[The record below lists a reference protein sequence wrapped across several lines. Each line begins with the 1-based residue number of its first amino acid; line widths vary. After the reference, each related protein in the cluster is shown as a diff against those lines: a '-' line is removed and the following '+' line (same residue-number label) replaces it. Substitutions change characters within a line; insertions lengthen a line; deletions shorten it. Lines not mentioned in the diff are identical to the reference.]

1 MKETR
6 SFVRVKAFLRSFRY
20 AFNGLTAAFRGQV
33 NIKVQSGVGAMI
45 IAAGF
50 YFSIS
55 RLEWCVI
62 LLTIALVLTLEM
74 MNTAIEH
81 LVNLVT
87 REWQPLAGK
96 IKDIAAGAVLL
107 ASVVAAIV
115 GIIIF
120 SPYILS

>member
-1 MKETR
+1 
-6 SFVRVKAFLRSFRY
+6 
-20 AFNGLTAAFRGQV
+20 
-33 NIKVQSGVGAMI
+33 
-45 IAAGF
+45 
-50 YFSIS
+50 
-55 RLEWCVI
+55 
-62 LLTIALVLTLEM
+62 M

-107 ASVVAAIV
+107 ASAVATIV

-120 SPYILS
+120 SPYIFS